1 VPLLVISPYAR
12 QGFIDHNTYSF
23 ASLLRLVELRFGLP
37 SLTALDAQSTPP
49 LASFDFNATPAV
61 PFLLQPQP
69 CPITPGVRISGTAEG
84 GAGRGGS
91 NVITLS
97 NAPILRRIT
106 PQGSD
111 LQVTVQTS
119 KGMQMYTI
127 TPGMAVL
134 GRGGRFLN
142 RQALRTGDTL
152 LHQGVIVQ
160 DESEDAVI
168 VNGRVAQVEAPQQ
181 LLILNVSTILPGS
194 AALGIS
200 HPRTQSDVVLA
211 LLTPNTQLMLPAGQG
226 LEDLDTGQ
234 RVQVAGTLNWRTH
247 TLLLPSTVAVQSAS
261 GRPSCTT
268 LPVVGRQNCI
278 STPTP

>member
-1 VPLLVISPYAR
+1 
-12 QGFIDHNTYSF
+12 
-23 ASLLRLVELRFGLP
+23 
-37 SLTALDAQSTPP
+37 
-49 LASFDFNATPAV
+49 
-61 PFLLQPQP
+61 
-69 CPITPGVRISGTAEG
+69 
-84 GAGRGGS
+84 
-91 NVITLS
+91 
-97 NAPILRRIT
+97 
-106 PQGSD
+106 
-111 LQVTVQTS
+111 
-119 KGMQMYTI
+119 MYTI